1 MSMGKLNKF
10 IIFIT
15 FISSISYILFI
26 FLRYYNSPEN
36 IEKRCTLKFQKDFKK
51 GNDKPYE
58 EWGLNIDIANENYFK
73 CMKIP

>member
-1 MSMGKLNKF
+1 MRMGKLNR
-10 IIFIT
+10 IILKIT
-15 FISSISYILFI
+15 FISSISYFLLI

-51 GNDKPYE
+51 GTDKTDE
-58 EWGLNIDIANENYFK
+58 EWGLNMDIANENYFK